1 MTTQMQLTYND
12 RSNEKSTLSIHFPQ
26 IVAGGTNFDAVIS
39 AMEAVEATIDAI
51 TLCDNAKQALYD
63 IRSVGEDTPAS
74 PWAQRELGVRVFFVD
89 DVNGE
94 KGHFTI
100 PGPDLASLDVQDSSD
115 KLSLSGTL
123 EAALVTA
130 LEANALSRDGNS
142 ITVQRMVIVGRR
154 S

>member
-12 RSNEKSTLSIHFPQ
+12 HSNEKSTLSLHFAQ
-26 IVAGGTNFDAVIS
+26 IAAGGGNFDTVIS
-39 AMEAVEATIDAI
+39 SMNTVETAIDNM
-51 TLCDNAKQALYD
+51 TLCDNSKQAFYD
-63 IRSVGEDTPAS
+63 VLSVGEDTPVS
-74 PWAQRELGVRVFFVD
+74 PWAQREIGVRVFFVD

-100 PGPDLASLDVQDSSD
+100 PGPDLDSLGVVSGTDVLDITD
-115 KLSLSGTL
+115 TL

-130 LEANALSRDGNS
+130 LEANALSRDGNAIS
-142 ITVQRMVIVGRR
+142 VQRMVIIGRR